1 MENNKITA
9 ELLLENRW
17 VYDDDSKSYHKD
29 WNGSRYRLFLS
40 HNYGIDG
47 NYFIKLQQDLSDHSP
62 SININ
67 CLTMRDLESLQYL
80 FHRATALD
88 VMKNIMRNY
97 L

>member
-1 MENNKITA
+1 MEEKITN
-9 ELLLENRW
+9 ETLIQNGWIDEGI
-17 VYDDDSKSYHKD
+17 SYYKD
-29 WNGSRYRLFLS
+29 WGGSRYRLFLS
-40 HNYGIDG
+40 YNYGVNG

-67 CLTMRDLESLQYL
+67 CLTMRDLESLQAL

-88 VMKNIMRNY
+88 LMKDVMRNY

>member
-1 MENNKITA
+1 MEEKITN
-9 ELLLENRW
+9 ETLIQNGWIDEGI
-17 VYDDDSKSYHKD
+17 SYYKD
-29 WNGSRYRLFLS
+29 WGGSRYRLFLS
-40 HNYGIDG
+40 YNYGVDS

-67 CLTMRDLESLQYL
+67 CLTMRDLESLQAL

-88 VMKNIMRNY
+88 LMKDVMRNY

>member
-1 MENNKITA
+1 MEEKITNEA
-9 ELLLENRW
+9 LIQNGW
-17 VYDDDSKSYHKD
+17 VNEGISYYKD
-29 WNGSRYRLFLS
+29 WGGSRYKLFLS
-40 HNYGIDG
+40 HNYGIDD

-67 CLTMRDLESLQYL
+67 CLTMRDLESLQAL

-88 VMKNIMRNY
+88 VMKDVMRNY

>member
-1 MENNKITA
+1 MEEKITNETLIQDGWINEGISYSRDWA
-9 ELLLENRW
+9 G
-17 VYDDDSKSYHKD
+17 SK
-29 WNGSRYRLFLS
+29 YRLFLS
-40 HNYGIDG
+40 HNYGADG
-47 NYFIKLQQDLSDHSP
+47 NYFIKLQQDLSDHSS

-88 VMKNIMRNY
+88 VIKDVMRNY

>member
-1 MENNKITA
+1 MKDKITN
-9 ELLLENRW
+9 ETLIQNGWINEGI
-17 VYDDDSKSYHKD
+17 SYYKD
-29 WNGSRYRLFLS
+29 WGGSRYRLFLS
-40 HNYGIDG
+40 YNYGVDG

-67 CLTMRDLESLQYL
+67 CLTMKDLQSLQAL

-88 VMKNIMRNY
+88 LMKDVMRNY

>member
-1 MENNKITA
+1 MEEKITN
-9 ELLLENRW
+9 ETLIQNGWIDEGI
-17 VYDDDSKSYHKD
+17 SYYKD
-29 WNGSRYRLFLS
+29 WGGSRYRLFLS
-40 HNYGIDG
+40 YNYGVDS

-67 CLTMRDLESLQYL
+67 CLTIRDLQSLQAL

-88 VMKNIMRNY
+88 LMKDVMRNY